1 MINRFLSIF
10 FAIIFYTADF
20 AQIGGQFTYQF
31 LEINTSAYAAALG
44 GKLIANPTDL
54 TLVYYNPALLDS
66 IKGNQ
71 LTVSYQNRLAG
82 INLGEFVYSF
92 RTKSRSNL
100 AVGVH
105 YINYGKFE
113 GYDVNG
119 QATGTFSASETTP
132 YIIYSFPVD
141 TVLTLGA
148 SFKPVFSSFDVYK
161 SYGFALDLGA
171 IFKLSE
177 YSYFAVALRNIGR
190 QLKPYQSIREPLPY
204 NLAAGF
210 TGKFKYSPFRFNF
223 TFDYLNY
230 WNLRFVSSINQ
241 INIVATSVDTTSIVA
256 RTGQLLDELFRHMH
270 FGTEFFLGPKFTL
283 LFGYNYRLAKEMA
296 LPTTNTFSGLSA
308 GLRFESQSL
317 NLTYSFQKF
326 LNFTVNTFGLTF
338 NLDYLTTHRIFRQK
352 K

>member
-1 MINRFLSIF
+1 MIRRFIVFVFLF
-10 FAIIFYTADF
+10 FSAASY

-66 IKGNQ
+66 TKRNH
-71 LTVSYQNRLAG
+71 LTINYQNRLAG

-92 RTKSRSNL
+92 KTKSRANL
-100 AVGVH
+100 AFGVH
-105 YINYGKFE
+105 YINYGKFD
-113 GYDVNG
+113 GYDSNG
-119 QATGTFSASETTP
+119 QITGTFSASEATP
-132 YIIYSFPVD
+132 YIIYSIPID
-141 TVLTLGA
+141 TVLTVGA
-148 SFKPVFSSFDVYK
+148 SLKPVFSSFERYK
-161 SYGFALDLGA
+161 SYGLALDLGA
-171 IFKLSE
+171 IFRLSDDL
-177 YSYFAVALRNIGR
+177 FFGVALRNIGK
-190 QLKPYQSIREPLPY
+190 QLKPYVSLREPLPY
-204 NLAAGF
+204 NLAAGVS
-210 TGKFKYSPFRFNF
+210 GKFKYSPFRFNF

-241 INIVATSVDTTSIVA
+241 INIGATSVDTTSIVA

-270 FGTEFFLGPKFTL
+270 FGTEFFLSPKFTL
-283 LFGYNYRLAKEMA
+283 LLGYNYRLAKEMA

-308 GLRFESQSL
+308 GLRFDSQSL
-317 NLTYSFQKF
+317 SLTYSFQKF